1 MRNYSNICG
10 YTQNDIETSF
20 MPYLKDV
27 NIDRVKTWYNGYN
40 FLGDRVYNPFD
51 ILKFIDNE
59 YTFRNYWWESGNP
72 FSLIKILKQK
82 EYYLPSLQNLKTDE
96 TLLNS
101 FDIENIQLESLL
113 FQAGY
118 LTIDKVL
125 DDGFDIE
132 YLLRV
137 PNLEVQIS
145 LNRLM
150 LDYLISKADFTT
162 IKNARNALLKA
173 NLEEFKNTLISLFAS
188 IPYNNYV
195 KNNISNFEGYYASVV
210 YAYLAS
216 LGVEIIAEDVT
227 NKGRIDITL
236 LIKDKIYIIEFK
248 VGNNDALT
256 QIKNKNYHQK
266 YLNQNKEIYLI
277 GINFD
282 EDEKNISG
290 FGYERVGSW

>member
-1 MRNYSNICG
+1 
-10 YTQNDIETSF
+10 
-20 MPYLKDV
+20 
-27 NIDRVKTWYNGYN
+27 
-40 FLGDRVYNPFD
+40 
-51 ILKFIDNE
+51 
-59 YTFRNYWWESGNP
+59 
-72 FSLIKILKQK
+72 
-82 EYYLPSLQNLKTDE
+82 
-96 TLLNS
+96 
-101 FDIENIQLESLL
+101 
-113 FQAGY
+113 

-137 PNLEVQIS
+137 PNMEVQIS

-150 LDYLISKADFTT
+150 LDYLTSKADFTS
-162 IKNARNALLKA
+162 IKNARNALLEA
-173 NLEEFKNTLISLFAS
+173 NLEEFKTTLISLFAS
-188 IPYNNYV
+188 IPYYNYV

-248 VGNNDALT
+248 VGDENALS
-256 QIKNKNYHQK
+256 QIKEKNYHQK
-266 YLNQNKEIYLI
+266 YLNQNKQIYLV

-282 EDEKNISG
+282 DDERNVSD
-290 FGYERVGSW
+290 FAYERVNS

>member
-1 MRNYSNICG
+1 
-10 YTQNDIETSF
+10 
-20 MPYLKDV
+20 
-27 NIDRVKTWYNGYN
+27 
-40 FLGDRVYNPFD
+40 
-51 ILKFIDNE
+51 
-59 YTFRNYWWESGNP
+59 
-72 FSLIKILKQK
+72 
-82 EYYLPSLQNLKTDE
+82 
-96 TLLNS
+96 
-101 FDIENIQLESLL
+101 
-113 FQAGY
+113 
-118 LTIDKVL
+118 
-125 DDGFDIE
+125 
-132 YLLRV
+132 
-137 PNLEVQIS
+137 
-145 LNRLM
+145 M

-248 VGNNDALT
+248 VGSNDALT
-256 QIKNKNYHQK
+256 QIKEKNYHQK

-282 EDEKNISG
+282 EDERNVSG
-290 FGYERVGSW
+290 FGYERVGS